1 VVHVLGN
8 HISNVTG
15 VTGSTSGVRG
25 AKNSVQDSGVTGVTG
40 FRTVPPG
47 RKTVGGCFRT
57 GNTGNTGNMGSAKS
71 TGTPPLVKGE
81 DGATPL
87 ATVLTRDP

>member
-1 VVHVLGN
+1 
-8 HISNVTG
+8 
-15 VTGSTSGVRG
+15 
-25 AKNSVQDSGVTGVTG
+25 
-40 FRTVPPG
+40 
-47 RKTVGGCFRT
+47 
-57 GNTGNTGNMGSAKS
+57 MGSAKS